1 MTTLSATH
9 ARRLRRGAQLLAGSQ
24 LTPAEVV
31 DRAVALQGQDLRAV
45 LRAIA
50 IRSRQGTTVD
60 EVKSAFTEGRL
71 VRSWPLRGTLFAT
84 TPEHLAVLL
93 SFTASRNHQAMVKR
107 RNDLGLHLA
116 VIDSARGVLLE
127 ALAERPRTRAEVLE
141 LWSAHS
147 IDTSDGR
154 GYHLIVHLAIAG
166 LVHWGP
172 FVGEEQLLVATPQ
185 SHPVMGDPL
194 TVDLSKIVRSVIV
207 ARGPM
212 TEADLAW
219 WTKLPKSALR
229 LALAAVPD
237 LTPVEVEGTTAF
249 VIGEP
254 GEDPGPSGV
263 DLVPGFDEW
272 ILGYADRALVADEVA
287 FRAIV
292 PGGNGI
298 FRPAV
303 LLDGIVVGTWRV
315 PIVRGAA
322 GEPVVE
328 LLQDLSSRD
337 RRAVTTAVEA
347 WPHA

>member
-1 MTTLSATH
+1 MATLAAH
-9 ARRLRRGAQLLAGSQ
+9 ARRLRRGSQLLAGSQ
-24 LTPAEVV
+24 LTPVEVV

-50 IRSRQGTTVD
+50 MRSRPGTTVD
-60 EVKSAFTEGRL
+60 DVKDAFSDGRL

-93 SFTASRNHQAMVKR
+93 SFTAPRNHQAMAKR
-107 RNDLGLHLA
+107 RNDLGLHTDVL
-116 VIDSARGVLLE
+116 DHARGLLLE

-147 IDTSDGR
+147 IDTTEGR

-185 SHPVMGDPL
+185 GDPV
-194 TVDLSKIVRSVIV
+194 TGDPAPGELSKIVRSVIA

-219 WTKLPKSALR
+219 WTKLPKGALR
-229 LALAAVPD
+229 GALAEVLD
-237 LTPVEVEGTTAF
+237 LMTVDVEGTTALM
-249 VIGEP
+249 IGEP

-272 ILGYADRALVADEVA
+272 ILGYADRTLVADDAA
-287 FRAIV
+287 FRAVV

-298 FRPAV
+298 FRPAI

-315 PIVRGAA
+315 PIVRGAPR
-322 GEPVVE
+322 EPEFE
-328 LLQDLSSRD
+328 LVKELSVRN
-337 RRAVTTAVEA
+337 RRAVTDALEA
-347 WPHA
+347 WPHS